1 MLAMDSKHPS
11 FPPPPPWA
19 QRFRSDDLEE
29 IGQFV
34 SRRADQHARVPHGR
48 GSMNFEQSW
57 VAGTSL
63 LAGWIQSGL
72 GMTVRG
78 AVRDP
83 VLHVAVPEGTEYRFG
98 RRSRSTGRH
107 AVTFVPPSWEYTV
120 SRRAGAVMAVAV
132 SQNRLAEEIVAR
144 EPDRRGELLLL
155 ARSVDLDAPSH
166 ARLFARI
173 ADFVVATTPDTSPG
187 QLVHAEAKLIGSLA
201 ELLLDQSATGR
212 AKEISASRLAEL
224 EAWVEA
230 HLEEPISL
238 ARLCNLAGVGE
249 RALQKAF
256 ESRRGMSP
264 MRFVAERRL
273 AAARRLLTR
282 ASPRDD
288 VTHIA
293 IKLGFG
299 HTGRFAVLYRQTFGE
314 SPSQSRQRAT
324 RLGPLAS

>member
-238 ARLCNLAGVGE
+238 GRLCNLAGVGE

-273 AAARRLLTR
+273 AAARRMLM
-282 ASPRDD
+282 AADGRDD
-288 VTHIA
+288 VTSVA
-293 IKLGFG
+293 VRLGFG
-299 HTGRFAVLYRQTFGE
+299 HVGRFAQLYRQAFGE
-314 SPSQSRQRAT
+314 LPSESLRRVSRRQVT
-324 RLGPLAS
+324 